1 MKKSRV
7 ILIAGVLLIAG
18 LSLFVAKS
26 NLLKNVYKNGE
37 APSHQGHTA
46 QTNTPPPETSNDNQ
60 TAEAPL
66 VEIPTDKQQLIGVR
80 TYVANMQ
87 PMGKTIR
94 SVGKIEYDERRLS
107 TVNSKL
113 DGWIETLHVDYTGRL
128 VKKGEPLAEIYS
140 PELMATQQEYLNV
153 LKWTSQK
160 RDDGIAKMLAK
171 DADAILEA
179 TRNRLKLKDI
189 TDEQIKNI
197 ETTGKPIR
205 TFTVYSPSNGYVV
218 QKSALRGMKISAG
231 EKLFDV
237 ADLST
242 LWIVADI
249 YEYELPL
256 IRVGQTAQIS
266 ISYLPGKIFSSKI
279 DYVYPS
285 LSGDTRTAKVRFTI
299 PNVSEALK
307 PQMFTNIEIK
317 IEMGKRLLVPDDA
330 VIDTGVRQIIYVDKG
345 EGFYEPREVMI
356 GLKSDGMTEITKGL
370 KAGEKVASS
379 ANFLIDSEAQLK
391 GVKPLG
397 GHKH

>member
-1 MKKSRV
+1 MRKNIV
-7 ILIAGVLLIAG
+7 ILIAGAFLAAG
-18 LSLFVAKS
+18 LSFFLTKS
-26 NLLKNVYKNGE
+26 NLLKNVYKNTDT
-37 APSHQGHTA
+37 ASHQS
-46 QTNTPPPETSNDNQ
+46 NTTQANDN
-60 TAEAPL
+60 TSSSEAPL
-66 VEIPTDKQQLIGVR
+66 VEISADKQQLIGVR

-94 SVGKIEYDERRLS
+94 SVGKIEYDERKLS

-113 DGWIETLHVDYTGRL
+113 EGWIESLHVDYTGRL

-160 RDDGIAKMLAK
+160 RDEGIAKMLAK

-179 TRNRLKLKDI
+179 ARNRLKLKDI
-189 TDEQIKNI
+189 SDEQIKNI

-205 TFTVYSPSNGYVV
+205 TFTVYSPSSGYVV
-218 QKSALRGMKISAG
+218 QKNALRGMKITAG

-237 ADLST
+237 ADIST

-249 YEYELPL
+249 YEYELPM
-256 IRVGQTAQIS
+256 IRIGQTAQIS
-266 ISYLPGKIFSSKI
+266 INSLPGKIFSSKI

-299 PNVSEALK
+299 PNISEALK

-345 EGFYEPREVMI
+345 DGYFEPREVTI
-356 GLKSDGMTEITKGL
+356 GLKSDGMTEITRGL
-370 KAGEKVASS
+370 TSGEKVASS

-397 GHKH
+397 SHKH